1 MKSVRPGLA
10 GWAAGAAAALLA
22 AAGPAAPPARAAA
35 EGARVEGPD
44 YLERLERQFAP
55 AGTTMRMAYDLS
67 YRLLGVT
74 LFHLGVAQVDAT
86 TGRLGPG
93 AGDPVCLMDCRILPP
108 EAADPRAVLK
118 DRFLLVTDTKERRTL
133 LFAQMKDESYR
144 PLIGKP
150 KRRLQFELYDFR
162 GSEVFHSRTNMITG
176 YSTNQPGRAA
186 GEARPG
192 QEVMTLLNLLQEVH
206 DRRRASFDPATS
218 PRVFTR
224 VDGEMRP
231 FAIRTAF
238 EALPGRYPAPR
249 TTALRADVAAAPE
262 AKTRRGRMTVW
273 TMTSEALAGAA
284 GHPELASAGAAP
296 ALRVVPVALDCEL
309 AVGAVR
315 AAIKSVGPG
324 TPGAGAG
331 PEGPRKTAAPPA
343 GAGGKGGARQ
353 RRALRRPPGTPRGPP
368 RPCRS
373 A

>member
-1 MKSVRPGLA
+1 MNPVRPGLA
-10 GWAAGAAAALLA
+10 GWAAGAAAVVLA
-22 AAGPAAPPARAAA
+22 ASGPAAHAAA

-44 YLERLERQFAP
+44 YLERLERDFAP
-55 AGTTMRMAYDLS
+55 AGPTMRMAYDLS

-74 LFHLGVAQVDAT
+74 LFRLGEAQVDAT

-93 AGDPVCLMDCRILPP
+93 ATEPVCLMDCRIRPP
-108 EAADPRAVLK
+108 EAADPRAVLR

-162 GSEVFHSRTNMITG
+162 GSEIFHSRTNMITG
-176 YSTNQPGRAA
+176 YSTNQPGRMA

-192 QEVMTLLNLLQEVH
+192 QEVMTLLNLLEEVH
-206 DRRRASFDPATS
+206 DRRREALDPASS
-218 PRVFTR
+218 PRIFTR

-238 EALPGRYPAPR
+238 ETLPGRYPAPR
-249 TTALRADVAAAPE
+249 TMALRADVAAAPE

-273 TMTSEALAGAA
+273 TMTSGALAGAA
-284 GHPELASAGAAP
+284 GHPELAAAGASP

-309 AVGAVR
+309 PVGAVR

-324 TPGAGAG
+324 APSAVVG
-331 PEGPRKTAAPPA
+331 PEGPPKTTALPA

-353 RRALRRPPGTPRGPP
+353 RRAIRRPPGTPRGPP
-368 RPCRS
+368 RRCRS